1 MNREDIRIGQ
11 LLQVRYDPPNHQ
23 FWMSLAL
30 GNTRGRRGR
39 VNSTMGQSVHLLM
52 STGCTYTYHA
62 DQLQLP
68 EAHVS
73 PELKETVVIKG
84 VITNGYNE

>member
-30 GNTRGRRGR
+30 GNTRGRRGH
-39 VNSTMGQSVHLLM
+39 VDTIINGAVHLMM
-52 STGCTYTYHA
+52 SGGYTYTYHA

-84 VITNGYNE
+84 VITNG